1 MISAQPNNRPLDSTP
16 MTNGRSEKPS
26 QRLRTVVVDD
36 NVDAAESLA
45 DLLRMLGHDVQV
57 AHDGP
62 GGLAVARAAKADVVL
77 LDIGLPGMSGYEVA
91 RRLRADPDFTALLVA
106 VSGYGREE
114 DRHQSREAGIE
125 HHFVKPLDFRQ
136 LQLLFDHVCTSR
148 TQLQ

>member
-1 MISAQPNNRPLDSTP
+1 MANGQSANRA
-16 MTNGRSEKPS
+16 
-26 QRLRTVVVDD
+26 QRLLTVVVDD

-62 GGLAVARAAKADVVL
+62 GGLALALAAKPDVVL

-114 DRHQSREAGIE
+114 DRHQSRQAGIE
-125 HHFVKPLDFRQ
+125 HHFVKPLDFPQ
-136 LQLLFDHVCTSR
+136 LQRLFDRITSSR
-148 TQLQ
+148 GQLR